1 MTEAEARVLLR
12 DCGGFGG
19 LEAWIASRRW
29 NTAPVGFLSA
39 QACCGACILAQE
51 GHGPMSKRFTRR
63 LLLTSTAA
71 AAALPIASGQEG
83 QAAAD
88 WPSRSIRIVVPFAPG
103 GQTDAAA
110 RFIAS
115 PMTQTLGKPVV
126 VENRPGASGTIGAG
140 EVARAVPDGYTLLID
155 AAGHSS
161 NPALYS
167 RLPFDYARD
176 FTPISQLTVSPQIL
190 VVHPSQPAASLADL
204 VALAKRKPGE
214 LSYGSPGNGS
224 AGHLAAAYLAHLA
237 GIQVVQVAYRGGGPA
252 IQDVLAG
259 SLSFAF
265 GSVSATLALVQEG
278 KLRPLAVSSLRRIRP
293 LPNLPTVAELGYPDF
308 DINEWTGLYAP
319 AATPGDVVARIGDAA
334 RRALAD
340 EVVRQRIDQLGAEAV
355 GNETAEFTVWLAHRR
370 ARMAE
375 LVCDAGIT
383 AD

>member
-1 MTEAEARVLLR
+1 
-12 DCGGFGG
+12 
-19 LEAWIASRRW
+19 
-29 NTAPVGFLSA
+29 
-39 QACCGACILAQE
+39 
-51 GHGPMSKRFTRR
+51 MSKRITRR
-63 LLLTSTAA
+63 VLIARTARA
-71 AAALPIASGQEG
+71 VVLPVALGQEAW
-83 QAAAD
+83 AAAD
-88 WPSRSIRIVVPFAPG
+88 WPSRPIRIVVPFAPG

-110 RFIAS
+110 RFVAT
-115 PMTQTLGKPVV
+115 PMAQTLGKPVV

-140 EVARAVPDGYTLLID
+140 EVARAAPDGYTLLID
-155 AAGHSS
+155 AAGHAS
-161 NPALYS
+161 NPALYPH
-167 RLPFDYARD
+167 LPFDYARD
-176 FTPISQLTVSPQIL
+176 FAPIAQLTVSPQIL
-190 VVHPSQPAASLADL
+190 VVHPSQPATSLAEL
-204 VALAKRKPGE
+204 VALAKRRPGE

-237 GIQVVQVAYRGGGPA
+237 GIRVVQVAYRGGGPA
-252 IQDVLAG
+252 IQDVLSG

-293 LPNLPTVAELGYPDF
+293 LPNVPTVAELGYPDF

-319 AATPGDVVARIGDAA
+319 AATPADIVARIGDAA

-340 EVVRQRIDQLGAEAV
+340 EVVRQRVDQLGAEAV

-375 LVCDAGIT
+375 LVRDARIT